1 VAIMS
6 VAEKV
11 EPKGSGTGSRGTG
24 PERGRASTRG
34 ATAGATGPELV
45 GCQPPPEKMPSIIKS
60 LFSPPDNQFEAMP
73 RIAYEKPVWD
83 FKSMFGG
90 GFIISDPAG
99 VKRVLVDNVANYPKA
114 EMERHVLGG
123 MLGEGLLVSDGEK
136 WKSHRRLMAPSF
148 DFKSIVGYSSAMV
161 ASAEERAA
169 EWAAKGEGATVDI
182 AHEMT
187 TLTLKIISRTMFS
200 ADGEQLG
207 ELVDHSLRKVA
218 DGMDFGIL
226 EMLPLIGPP
235 RLERK
240 LKRTRESFAPMDAT
254 MQKLIKARE
263 AAPHESPRDLLDR
276 LVAARDSETGVRLS
290 DEEVRD
296 EVVII
301 FLAGHDTTALA
312 LTYTFYLLSQHPA
325 VEAKLHEEL
334 ARMLGGRAPV
344 HEDLAK
350 LPYTKMVIE
359 ESMRLYPPAPGLS
372 NRVALADDEVAGVK
386 IPKGANI
393 GIIPWLIHRHRT
405 LWDEPE
411 RFDPERFSPERS
423 QGRHRF
429 AYLPFGGGPRVC
441 IGMALAM
448 TEAQLLLATLAQR
461 FSLKLVPGQK
471 IVLQHRVTMRP
482 RDGIKMVLAPRA

>member
-1 VAIMS
+1 MS
-6 VAEKV
+6 VAEKL
-11 EPKGSGTGSRGTG
+11 EPQ
-24 PERGRASTRG
+24 TRG
-34 ATAGATGPELV
+34 EVEKRPSLGGSAPELV
-45 GCQPPPEKMPSIIKS
+45 GCQPPPEKMPFFLKS
-60 LFSPPDNQFEAMP
+60 LFSPPDNQFEVLP

-83 FKSMFGG
+83 FKSVLGG
-90 GFIISDPAG
+90 GFIVSDPAG

-148 DFKSIVGYSSAMV
+148 DFKSIVGYSSSMV
-161 ASAEERAA
+161 ASAEERSA
-169 EWAAKGEGATVDI
+169 EWAAKGEGAIVDV
-182 AHEMT
+182 AQEMT
-187 TLTLKIISRTMFS
+187 TLTLKVISQTMFS

-207 ELVDHSLRKVA
+207 ELVDHSLRSVV
-218 DGMDFGIL
+218 MDFGVL
-226 EMLPLIGPP
+226 DMLPLIGPP

-263 AAPHESPRDLLDR
+263 AARRESPRDLLDR
-276 LVAARDSETGVRLS
+276 LVAAHDSDTGVRLS
-290 DEEVRD
+290 SEEIRD

-312 LTYTFYLLSQHPA
+312 LTYTFYLLSQHPDA
-325 VEAKLHEEL
+325 EAKLHEEL
-334 ARMLGGRAPV
+334 ARVLGGRAPV

-359 ESMRLYPPAPGLS
+359 EAMRLYPPAPGLS
-372 NRVALADDEVAGVK
+372 NRVALADDEIAGVK

-405 LWDEPE
+405 LWDKPE

-461 FSLKLVPGQK
+461 FSLRLVPEQK

-482 RDGIKMVLAPRA
+482 RDGIKMTLVPRG